1 MISDPESGRSYQ
13 RDIKDEKAARLRNL
27 VVGNEFDGSI
37 VGLTGYSLKITGGS
51 DKSGFPMKK
60 GVHGTQKPRVLM
72 KAGVGYNPKRDVRK
86 RKRVRGEKIYD
97 DIVQVNTMVVKRAK
111 KGIEELLGLKTV
123 EEKPEAP
130 AGEKKEGEA
139 KEKKPE
145 APVEEKPEVKE
156 EKVEAKPVEEE
167 KKEEAKPVEEKPEA
181 PVGEKTPEV
190 KEEVEEKKPEE
201 KPVEKKLVDAKV
213 DEKPSDEEK
222 PEAKKTKAKK
232 DK

>member
-1 MISDPESGRSYQ
+1 MISDSESGKSYQ

-27 VVGNEFDGSI
+27 IVGDEFDGSV

-72 KAGVGYNPKRDVRK
+72 KAGVGYRPKGDVRK
-86 RKRVRGEKIYD
+86 RKRVRGEKID
-97 DIVQVNTMVVKRAK
+97 GDIVQVNTIVVKRAK
-111 KGIEELLGLKTV
+111 KGIEELLGLKSV

-130 AGEKKEGEA
+130 VEEKKVEEA

-145 APVEEKPEVKE
+145 API
-156 EKVEAKPVEEE
+156 
-167 KKEEAKPVEEKPEA
+167 EAKPVEEKPEA
-181 PVGEKTPEV
+181 PA
-190 KEEVEEKKPEE
+190 EEKKPEE
-201 KPVEKKLVDAKV
+201 KPIEKKPVDVKV
-213 DEKPSDEEK
+213 EEKPSAEEK
-222 PEAKKTKAKK
+222 PEAEKTKAKK